1 MINKKIKAIIFD
13 ADGVLFKA
21 HDKSGNYLW
30 SRRIKEDL
38 GMTSKHFSLIFS
50 DKWESIIRGKIK
62 LDDHLHAIFQEKSFK
77 ELGITPEQYIQY
89 WLTHDHH
96 VNQGMLDFVKS
107 LKIPSYIGTN
117 QEAVRTRHILDTF
130 GCCFTGCFASYQMG
144 FIKPEPGF
152 FQHIQRALDH
162 PGYELLLIDDMKPYI
177 DGAQDCGWHVY
188 HYQNDID
195 GLMDFLK
202 QFDAFDYLNV

>member
-13 ADGVLFKA
+13 ADGVLFKS
-21 HDKSGNYLW
+21 HDKSGKYLW

-96 VNQGMLDFVKS
+96 VNQGILDFVKS
-107 LKIPSYIGTN
+107 LKIPFYIGTN

-130 GCCFTGCFASYQMG
+130 GCYFTGCFASYQMG

-152 FQHIQRALDH
+152 FSA
-162 PGYELLLIDDMKPYI
+162 YSK
-177 DGAQDCGWHVY
+177 
-188 HYQNDID
+188 
-195 GLMDFLK
+195 GLRPPRLRIVTD
-202 QFDAFDYLNV
+202 